1 VDIHIDFRPMDTQ
14 HALSVLRGYIDVVE
28 PQMEEVLR
36 CERIALDAQA
46 PEQADE
52 EDIQLFRN
60 EQQAL
65 EDFFERDLIPT
76 MHYSVVVFIHIV
88 FETRLRSFCAAMQ
101 RERNIPVGLGDI
113 RGSAIEQARTYLSK
127 LVGVAVGEYPEW
139 SQLRSLQYVRD
150 CIVHSYGY
158 VDSEDDRSKHLRQ
171 LATQNIGLSISEDDR
186 LLLSKSFC
194 DQHVAHLSR
203 LFNRLFAFAGWRP

>member
-1 VDIHIDFRPMDTQ
+1 MDIHIDFRPMDTL

-36 CERIALDAQA
+36 CERIALDATA
-46 PEQADE
+46 PEPADE
-52 EDIQLFRN
+52 VDIQLFRN

-76 MHYSVVVFIHIV
+76 MRYSVVVFIHIV

-101 RERNIPVGLGDI
+101 RERNIRLALGDI
-113 RGSAIEQARTYLSK
+113 GGSAIEQARTYLSK

-139 SQLRSLQYVRD
+139 SKLRSLQYVRD

-158 VDSEDDRSKHLRQ
+158 VDSDDDRSKHLRH
-171 LATQNIGLSISEDDR
+171 LATQDIGLSISEDDR

-194 DQHVAHLSR
+194 DQHVAHLSQ

>member
-1 VDIHIDFRPMDTQ
+1 METQ

-46 PEQADE
+46 PAQADDQ
-52 EDIQLFRN
+52 DIQLFRN

-65 EDFFERDLIPT
+65 EDFFERDLVPT
-76 MHYSVVVFIHIV
+76 MRYSFVVFIHIV
-88 FETRLRSFCAAMQ
+88 FETRLRAFCAAMQ
-101 RERNIPVGLGDI
+101 RERRLPLSLSDI

-127 LVGVAVGEYPEW
+127 LVGVTVGEYPEW
-139 SQLRSLQYVRD
+139 SRLRSLQVVRD

-158 VDSEDDRSKHLRQ
+158 LGSDDDRSKHLRQ
-171 LATQNIGLSISEDDR
+171 LATDDIGLSISDDDR

-194 DQHVAHLSR
+194 DQHVTHLSS
-203 LFNRLFAFAGWRP
+203 LFQRLFAFAGWTP

>member
-1 VDIHIDFRPMDTQ
+1 MDTQ

-46 PEQADE
+46 PEQPDE

-76 MHYSVVVFIHIV
+76 MRYSFVVFIHIV
-88 FETRLRSFCAAMQ
+88 FETRLR
-101 RERNIPVGLGDI
+101 
-113 RGSAIEQARTYLSK
+113 
-127 LVGVAVGEYPEW
+127 GV
-139 SQLRSLQYVRD
+139 LRR
-150 CIVHSYGY
+150 HA
-158 VDSEDDRSKHLRQ
+158 E
-171 LATQNIGLSISEDDR
+171 
-186 LLLSKSFC
+186 
-194 DQHVAHLSR
+194 
-203 LFNRLFAFAGWRP
+203 

>member
-1 VDIHIDFRPMDTQ
+1 MDTQ

-76 MHYSVVVFIHIV
+76 MRYSVVVFIHIV

-113 RGSAIEQARTYLSK
+113 RGSATEQARTYLSK

-158 VDSEDDRSKHLRQ
+158 VDSEDDRSKNLRQ
-171 LATQNIGLSISEDDR
+171 LATQNIGLSISEDER

-194 DQHVAHLSR
+194 DQHVAHLSQ